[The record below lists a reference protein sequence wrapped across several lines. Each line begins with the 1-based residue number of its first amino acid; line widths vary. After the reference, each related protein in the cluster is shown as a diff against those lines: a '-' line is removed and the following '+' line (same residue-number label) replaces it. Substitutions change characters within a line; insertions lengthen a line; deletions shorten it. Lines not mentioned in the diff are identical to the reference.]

1 MLSVWE
7 EDRYITVE
15 LFGGVYNNI
24 MNKEEVL
31 INFYIIDSK
40 NELLNKI
47 NSKYILGLD
56 VESPR
61 EFYKIALVNKKDVTI
76 SEFGVFS
83 QICGIKPKIMIIEE
97 KNMILIGYNHEIT
110 AIKIEEF
117 KILFELKLNDIFLD
131 IICVNNQNLI
141 IILKETGVQLIN
153 YEGKVVWSVETDLI
167 TNYEFK
173 DNLLYLD
180 FSDKESIKLKII

>member
-1 MLSVWE
+1 MNYLE
-7 EDRYITVE
+7 
-15 LFGGVYNNI
+15 VYRINI
-24 MNKEEVL
+24 MNKDEVS
-31 INFYIIDSK
+31 INFSTIDTK

-47 NSKYILGLD
+47 DSKYILGLD
-56 VESPR
+56 VENPR
-61 EFYKIALVNKKDVTI
+61 EFYRITLVNKNNVTI

-83 QICGIKPKIMIIEE
+83 QICGIKPKIIIMEE

-131 IICVNNQNLI
+131 IICVNNENLI
-141 IILKETGVQLIN
+141 IILKETGVKLIN
-153 YEGKVVWSVETDLI
+153 YEGKVIWSIETDLI

-173 DNLLYLD
+173 GNLLYLD
-180 FSDKESIKLKII
+180 FFDKESIKLKIN